1 MLIKELVESQQ
12 ITGAKATWALAA
24 IGYFAKTPTRQLLHE
39 LIVSLTNKTEI
50 VCCNMLK
57 FGIYFPILEPAQVWP
72 RSSQH

>member
-39 LIVSLTNKTEI
+39 LIVSLKNKIKI
-50 VCCNMLK
+50 VCCNMLN
-57 FGIYFPILEPAQVWP
+57 FDIIFPF
-72 RSSQH
+72 